1 MKKIL
6 DERYFLHRYKA
17 TSHAG
22 IVMAVLVAAFFL
34 YHRLHDD
41 VFRWD
46 LLIPLLAGA
55 VTKVIA
61 MVHYRRTD

>member
-1 MKKIL
+1 MSTIL

-22 IVMAVLVAAFFL
+22 IVMAVLVAGFL
-34 YHRLHDD
+34 LYGRLHDH

-46 LLIPLLAGA
+46 LFVPLLGGA
-55 VTKVIA
+55 LTKVVA
-61 MVHYRRTD
+61 MVYYRRTD

>member
-1 MKKIL
+1 MSKIL

-22 IVMAVLVAAFFL
+22 VVIAFLVAALFL
-34 YHRLHDD
+34 YNHLHHH

-46 LLIPLLAGA
+46 LLIPLIAGA

-61 MVHYRRTD
+61 MAYYRRAD

>member
-1 MKKIL
+1 MNKIL

-22 IVMAVLVAAFFL
+22 IVMAVFVAGFFL
-34 YHRLHDD
+34 YYRLHDD

-46 LLIPLLAGA
+46 LAVPLFAGA
-55 VTKVIA
+55 MTKVAA
-61 MVHYRRTD
+61 MVYYRRVE

>member
-1 MKKIL
+1 MNKIL

-22 IVMAVLVAAFFL
+22 IVMAVLVAGFFL
-34 YHRLHDD
+34 YYRLHDD

-46 LLIPLLAGA
+46 LAIPLIAGA
-55 VTKVIA
+55 ITKVVA
-61 MVHYRRTD
+61 LVYYRRTG